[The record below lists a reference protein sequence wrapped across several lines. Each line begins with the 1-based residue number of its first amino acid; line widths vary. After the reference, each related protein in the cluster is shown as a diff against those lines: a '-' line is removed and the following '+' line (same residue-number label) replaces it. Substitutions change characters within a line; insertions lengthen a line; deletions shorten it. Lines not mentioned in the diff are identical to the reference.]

1 MLYGLTLLMKKRAS
15 VKSKRRV
22 SVSQK
27 SGSRAKNTWFDNL
40 RDIALRRREF
50 VFLSLVLVASM
61 LIFDIIGYD
70 YTGLVIENN
79 AVSGAQVAGIPDDAI
94 RSIASTFQS
103 IFKLVF
109 SGFLS
114 PILNIFENNEIIATR
129 LTLFFVLLF
138 LIHPILKGVF
148 KVKEGGNKVAAN
160 VTALLI
166 SLLGIG
172 LLPAEFVKRLSVSIP
187 ALLVILFIIAVLFGM
202 FKWKAQSKGEHFI
215 KGLMAI
221 VSLLILSYIVQGLN
235 LGVSELSGAIWLV
248 VGFVFLILMFFF
260 FYGVFYKPFTGLG
273 GTSSFKEGAEKVA
286 DVRKDVRE
294 GRDVLAR
301 SKEDSVD
308 SKIKRDAPK
317 TIRNAEKAVFEFLS
331 RYAQT
336 DLGNEKR
343 TNIISARLNEVIS
356 LLRNNTDSQITVQI
370 DEMEA
375 RLRDFQAVCNTVR
388 RTPPANVAQIG
399 NATRYLNAIRTNL
412 NTLYTLVRT

>member
-1 MLYGLTLLMKKRAS
+1 MLYGLILLMKKRAS

-22 SVSQK
+22 SASRKSVSRTK
-27 SGSRAKNTWFDNL
+27 SSWFDSL
-40 RDIALRRREF
+40 RDTVTRRREF
-50 VFLSLVLVASM
+50 VFLALVLVAGM
-61 LIFDIIGYD
+61 LIFDVIGYD
-70 YTGLVIENN
+70 YTGLVTENN
-79 AVSGAQVAGIPDDAI
+79 AVSGAQTAGIPDDAI

-138 LIHPILKGVF
+138 LIHPILKGIF

-187 ALLVILFIIAVLFGM
+187 ALLVVLFIIAVLFGM
-202 FKWKAQSKGEHFI
+202 FKWKATSKGEHFI

-221 VSLLILSYIVQGLN
+221 VSLLILSYIVQGLSI
-235 LGVSELSGAIWLV
+235 GVSALSGAIWLV
-248 VGFVFLILMFFF
+248 VGFVFLILMYFF
-260 FYGVFYKPFTGLG
+260 FYGVFYKPFTDLS
-273 GTSSFKEGAEKVA
+273 GTSSFKESAEKVA

-294 GRDVLAR
+294 GREVLAQ
-301 SKEDSVD
+301 SKEEGVA

-317 TIRNAEKAVFEFLS
+317 TIRNAEKAVYEFLS
-331 RYAQT
+331 KYVQT

-343 TNIISARLNEVIS
+343 TRAVSARLDEVIG
-356 LLRNNTDSQITVQI
+356 LLRHNTDPRITVQI
-370 DEMEA
+370 DEIEA
-375 RLRDFQAVCNTVR
+375 RLRDFQDICNTVR
-388 RTPPANVAQIG
+388 GAPPANAAEIG
-399 NATRYLNAIRTNL
+399 NATRYLSAIRANL